1 MAKMAGKVTRALY
14 LDSRPGKREREKQT
28 DRQTEIETDGEIL
41 SQANLLV
48 SYPWLK
54 FTRPFFGNNFKV
66 DYIR

>member
-14 LDSRPGKREREKQT
+14 LDSRPGKRKRET

-48 SYPWLK
+48 S
-54 FTRPFFGNNFKV
+54 
-66 DYIR
+66 